1 MPIEL
6 ARTTLL
12 HKPWGMRDI
21 RPWREQVPTQLRTG
35 EISYECDTETNPDP
49 SLCLKLLFADQPLSI
64 QVHPDD
70 TYAMTIGLASGK
82 NEAWYVVWA
91 APGAQIGVGL
101 TQHLSRIQLRQ
112 AIADGSIADLLLWRT
127 VAAGDSCLIPAGTV
141 HAIGAGLVIAEIQ
154 NRVDATFRLYDYG
167 RGRELHIDQGMAVA
181 LAEPA
186 PGSFE
191 QCRLSDTR
199 RLLAVSGKFI
209 FERIDLPP
217 RSTWLLDATSETWL
231 LVLTGHGTAGNLTLA
246 TGEAIFAKQDK
257 IALRVFENGLTA
269 LIGYEGCC
277 PNSTLIQ
284 NTNGDGDEQQDHV
297 PDAQVLT
304 GFTSAMTAFTGPRGR
319 SVP

>member
-6 ARTTLL
+6 ARTTL
-12 HKPWGMRDI
+12 HQKPWGMRDI
-21 RPWREQVPTQLRTG
+21 RPWRPQIPTQLRTG
-35 EISYECDTETNPDP
+35 EIIYECDTGATPEP

-70 TYAMTIGLASGK
+70 TYAMTIGLTAGK
-82 NEAWYVVWA
+82 NEAWYVIRA

-101 TQHLSRIQLRQ
+101 TQHLSRSQFRQ

-127 VAAGDSCLIPAGTV
+127 VGPGDSCLIPAGTV

-154 NRVDATFRLYDYG
+154 NRVDSTFRLYDYG
-167 RGRELHIDQGMAVA
+167 RGRELHIDQCMAVA

-186 PGSFE
+186 RGCFE
-191 QCRLSDTR
+191 QSRLSDTR
-199 RLLAVSGKFI
+199 RLLAVSAKFI

-217 RSTWLLDATSETWL
+217 RSTWLLDATAETWL
-231 LVLTGHGTAGNLTLA
+231 LVLSGHGMAGHLTLA
-246 TGEAIFAKQDK
+246 KGDAIFAKHDK
-257 IALRVFENGLTA
+257 IALRVFENGLSA

-284 NTNGDGDEQQDHV
+284 NTNGDGDEQHDRV
-297 PDAQVLT
+297 PDVRVLS
-304 GFTSAMTAFTGPRGR
+304 GSTSGMTAFTAFPGR
-319 SVP
+319 TLP